1 MHIRSGERVRACA
14 GQSKVR
20 RERKKKLVTLTS
32 EDGQADQRAK
42 GADQSGETEFVGFD
56 ATKSEFNKWRC
67 CRGLGEL
74 SFRVLEQQD
83 VYSPDCMAHM
93 WKVAAQFSRES
104 NEAQA
109 TIDDLKQL
117 STTPQQFD
125 MQNVDLDFN
134 CSDEFHCV
142 HNSSC
147 TISPALDLKS
157 DFHSVNIDSVDLKE
171 ILYSGCDVTSEFN
184 VVESNSDF
192 NSEPTKHAEF
202 VTDSSLINMGLGA
215 YARAN
220 IVFDDLAT
228 EIKEDVD
235 HESKSVVVVN
245 EVECKMAENDFDE
258 VVSEQIMQVYSELS
272 IPVHISKV
280 QVNVNSFDLLEI
292 EPITPVIDTTVLMPA
307 HTHILDSFYSVEHI
321 EISIVFLDSCTDFE
335 IVSMD
340 DSPSEGVE
348 VATEFTDSGKVVFE
362 EVVEAVFEPNLT
374 TGIAEMHTISNI
386 FHALPDLPDTSEHFK
401 MLDTIFVVHHTN
413 TPTDG
418 CSDLNA
424 CALDDLLNDYA
435 LTSNNYAKF
444 DDLIVHINL
453 DLDVADDTFS
463 AGTDLEEAVYTED
476 KKEVLAKAG
485 DGLNKTQG
493 PWNVQNQQKLH
504 EEIWLLLQSVLN
516 VKNQQMQA
524 LSEELQL
531 LQWRA

>member
-1 MHIRSGERVRACA
+1 MTNQVAELISAINKLTGRAEEEEGTLVAIVFQGFESQITSGIVSCTP
-14 GQSKVR
+14 QFYQ
-20 RERKKKLVTLTS
+20 
-32 EDGQADQRAK
+32 DADQPW
-42 GADQSGETEFVGFD
+42 QPQFGE
-56 ATKSEFNKWRC
+56 S
-67 CRGLGEL
+67 
-74 SFRVLEQQD
+74 EQQD
-83 VYSPDCMAHM
+83 VYSPDYMAHM
-93 WKVAAQFSRES
+93 WKVAAQLARES

-117 STTPQQFD
+117 STAPQQFD
-125 MQNVDLDFN
+125 MQNVDLDSN

-157 DFHSVNIDSVDLKE
+157 DLHSVNIDSVDLKE
-171 ILYSGCDVTSEFN
+171 IVYSGCDVTSEFN

-192 NSEPTKHAEF
+192 NSEPAEHAEF

-215 YARAN
+215 YAQAD

-235 HESKSVVVVN
+235 HESKSAVVVN
-245 EVECKMAENDFDE
+245 EVECKLAENDFDE
-258 VVSEQIMQVYSELS
+258 VVSEQIMQVYSERS
-272 IPVHISKV
+272 IPVHISEV

-292 EPITPVIDTTVLMPA
+292 EPIKPVIDTVVLMPA
-307 HTHILDSFYSVEHI
+307 HTHIFDSFSSVEHI

-374 TGIAEMHTISNI
+374 TGIAEMHTVSNI
-386 FHALPDLPDTSEHFK
+386 LHALPDLPDTFEHFK
-401 MLDTIFVVHHTN
+401 LLDTIFVVHHTN

-424 CALDDLLNDYA
+424 YVLDDLLNDYA
-435 LTSNNYAKF
+435 LTSDNYAKF

-463 AGTDLEEAVYTED
+463 AGTDLEEAMYTED
-476 KKEVLAKAG
+476 KKEVLAEAG
-485 DGLNKTQG
+485 EVSMRLKDPGMYRISRNCMRRSGCCNK
-493 PWNVQNQQKLH
+493 VF
-504 EEIWLLLQSVLN
+504 
-516 VKNQQMQA
+516 
-524 LSEELQL
+524 
-531 LQWRA
+531 